1 MKSSTKRPRQDEGDE
16 SNTGKR
22 TKKDSKQ
29 WIVPKKSQSGSH
41 HVPSNI
47 EPGDSGIWATCA
59 MHKEGK
65 CTGELRDLFNEARLP
80 QASKEDP
87 FLGEAYLKPPQYA
100 ARCGLESTADEVL
113 DRGQSS
119 MASEGIEADIAKEL
133 EGMRRPSTSDLFQAI
148 RLDIKCGSFNVY
160 ILLDQ
165 VTSAHAYFSYKIC
178 TDAMAASDLKRTR
191 WVQRLTPMAMM
202 GKASEKGIEEVSKI
216 VLAPHFHREDNPS
229 KKFAIRTTIRN
240 HTILKRDAVIK
251 QVADA
256 VGDHH
261 VVDLHGYDLLILVEI
276 YKNVCGMS
284 VVTGDF
290 DRLKRYNLAEIFD
303 PTPKPAQTV

>member
-1 MKSSTKRPRQDEGDE
+1 
-16 SNTGKR
+16 
-22 TKKDSKQ
+22 
-29 WIVPKKSQSGSH
+29 
-41 HVPSNI
+41 
-47 EPGDSGIWATCA
+47 

-165 VTSAHAYFSYKIC
+165 VTSAHAYFSYKFYFSKLEHLSNLCHLSIGYVQ
-178 TDAMAASDLKRTR
+178 MQWLHRT
-191 WVQRLTPMAMM
+191 
-202 GKASEKGIEEVSKI
+202 
-216 VLAPHFHREDNPS
+216 
-229 KKFAIRTTIRN
+229 
-240 HTILKRDAVIK
+240 
-251 QVADA
+251 
-256 VGDHH
+256 
-261 VVDLHGYDLLILVEI
+261 
-276 YKNVCGMS
+276 
-284 VVTGDF
+284 
-290 DRLKRYNLAEIFD
+290 
-303 PTPKPAQTV
+303 